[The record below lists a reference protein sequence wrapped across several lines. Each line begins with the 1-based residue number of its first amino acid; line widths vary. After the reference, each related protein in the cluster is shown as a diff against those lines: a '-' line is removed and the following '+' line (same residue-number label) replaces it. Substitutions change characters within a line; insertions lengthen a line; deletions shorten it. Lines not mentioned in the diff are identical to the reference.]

1 MSPKISC
8 KAQLKTLCSP
18 VLPLRSVD
26 TNWGPE
32 QTGRE
37 CTAVQCT
44 VPVSTVQVYTLQ
56 YRAARCD
63 QGCSVTYVGGGG
75 ADNKNSDS
83 ASVTLYLARGDLER
97 LISLFNFFE
106 PLFNFDLKLF
116 KQTNSFSSSWLLLIW
131 RTLPNSYVGCLR
143 IWDLILSEC
152 ARM

>member
-8 KAQLKTLCSP
+8 KPQLQTLSSP
-18 VLPLRSVD
+18 VLPLGSVD

-44 VPVSTVQVYTLQ
+44 VPVCTVQVYTAVQ
-56 YRAARCD
+56 GGQVWPGVQCD
-63 QGCSVTYVGGGG
+63 ICGEGG

-83 ASVTLYLARGDLER
+83 ASVALYLARGDLER